1 MNKMIFKSMG
11 AASNHYGDMILWV
24 KGVINSC
31 TDYKQTRAV
40 DRLIWLLR
48 DRLPEDVRSKV
59 FTELNMLLGNKE
71 TELLHGVD

>member
-11 AASNHYGDMILWV
+11 AASNHYGDMITWV
-24 KGVINSC
+24 KSVISSC
-31 TDYKQTRAV
+31 TDFKQTKAA

-48 DRLPEDVRSKV
+48 SRLPEDIQSKV
-59 FTELNMLLGNKE
+59 FAELNTLLGIKE

>member
-11 AASNHYGDMILWV
+11 EASNHYGDMILWV

-40 DRLIWLLR
+40 DRLI
-48 DRLPEDVRSKV
+48 
-59 FTELNMLLGNKE
+59 
-71 TELLHGVD
+71 